1 PLHRLE
7 GLVSFYPHFRRTPPP
22 RVSVSLCRDV
32 SCRLAG
38 GADFCARAREALAG
52 EPGVELREVSCL
64 GRCDSAP
71 AAAVNEH
78 PLAARDLDA
87 LLARVKSPPSPHDL
101 PEPTASP
108 RRWASDPYASPEE
121 RYGVLARLIERGV
134 DASAIIATLKASGL
148 RGMGGAGFP
157 TG

>member
-52 EPGVELREVSCL
+52 EPGVEVTEVSCL

-78 PLAARDLDA
+78 PLCAADLDA
-87 LLARVKSPPSPHDL
+87 LVARAKDPPSAHSL
-101 PEPTASP
+101 PEPTRSP
-108 RRWASDPYASPEE
+108 RRWASDPYAGPEDYYAVF
-121 RYGVLARLIERGV
+121 RKAVAGPF
-134 DASAIIATLKASGL
+134 DADAAV
-148 RGMGGAGFP
+148 
-157 TG
+157 